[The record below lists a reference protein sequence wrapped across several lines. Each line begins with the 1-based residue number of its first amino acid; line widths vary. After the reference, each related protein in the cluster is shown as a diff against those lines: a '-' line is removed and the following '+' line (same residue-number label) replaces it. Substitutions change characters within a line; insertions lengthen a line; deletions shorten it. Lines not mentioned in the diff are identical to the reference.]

1 MLPLVYLH
9 AGLEIRSAIP
19 YVIHWESNRDSHALG
34 SQKSPCYLASV
45 RSQLGPQMPK
55 LQNCPHSLWASTLTK
70 VAPLRPR
77 GVWIMGTIT
86 HNTHVIYGPL
96 VHASGVHEG

>member
-1 MLPLVYLH
+1 MPLGVVM
-9 AGLEIRSAIP
+9 IP
-19 YVIHWESNRDSHALG
+19 IG
-34 SQKSPCYLASV
+34 STNVKIAKYPTLTLAS
-45 RSQLGPQMPK
+45 
-55 LQNCPHSLWASTLTK
+55 ALTK

-77 GVWIMGTIT
+77 GVWTMGTIS

>member
-1 MLPLVYLH
+1 MTPMPLAPEDLH
-9 AGLEIRSAIP
+9 ATWRGDDPNWVHKCKNGKIAHTFFS
-19 YVIHWESNRDSHALG
+19 
-34 SQKSPCYLASV
+34 
-45 RSQLGPQMPK
+45 
-55 LQNCPHSLWASTLTK
+55 ASTLTK

-77 GVWIMGTIT
+77 GVWTMGTIT

>member
-1 MLPLVYLH
+1 MPLDFRDPH
-9 AGLEIRSAIP
+9 ATWRGDDPNWVL
-19 YVIHWESNRDSHALG
+19 
-34 SQKSPCYLASV
+34 
-45 RSQLGPQMPK
+45 QMPK
-55 LQNCPHSLWASTLTK
+55 LQNCPHSLWASALTK

-77 GVWIMGTIT
+77 GVWTMGTIT

>member
-1 MLPLVYLH
+1 MPLAPKDLH
-9 AGLEIRSAIP
+9 ATWRGDDP
-19 YVIHWESNRDSHALG
+19 NWVHKCKKW
-34 SQKSPCYLASV
+34 
-45 RSQLGPQMPK
+45 
-55 LQNCPHSLWASTLTK
+55 QNCPHSFWASTLTK

-77 GVWIMGTIT
+77 GVWTMGTIT